1 MISISTF
8 RPLVLP
14 YVRDCPDFAADS
26 AVRFTVREFCRETN
40 WLKFEHDP
48 ITGLAGTADYEL
60 SPPDQ
65 TQVHEVI
72 EATYNG
78 VPIEPSTIDELK
90 SRYQDWRSLTGT
102 PLKFLNI
109 TRDLLTLVPA
119 PDTRVLHAL
128 HLIVSLE
135 PVVDATQIDTSLYER
150 WSEIIGY
157 GARARLMEMSG
168 QPYYDPNGA
177 LAARMTFGAGVGKAK
192 AQAQRAM
199 GRAVQ
204 HVQMRKWV

>member
-14 YVRDCPDFAADS
+14 YVRDCPDFAADA

-40 WLKFEHDP
+40 WLKFVHDP
-48 ITGLAGTADYEL
+48 ITSIADTADYEL

-72 EATYNG
+72 EATYDG
-78 VPIEPSTIDELK
+78 LEILPTTIDELK
-90 SRYQDWRSLTGT
+90 SRFSNWQGLSGT
-102 PLKFLNI
+102 PLKFLQI
-109 TRDLLTLVPA
+109 TRDLLTLVPR
-119 PDTRVLHAL
+119 PDVRITHGLN
-128 HLIVSLE
+128 LIVSLE
-135 PVVDATQIDTSLYER
+135 PVVDATQVDSAIYER
-150 WSEIIGY
+150 WSETIGY

-177 LAARMTFGAGVGKAK
+177 AAARARFGAGVGKAK

-204 HVQMRKWV
+204 HVQMRTW